1 MDETQTRLMLEALRK
16 MADAPDGRIRTY
28 GPDRPH
34 LKTLEA
40 LVARGLARWV
50 AAVEGGGTPAHAE
63 ITDAGRRVL
72 ADPARLESLAETDAT
87 PELDPS
93 QGAPGA
99 RP

>member
-1 MDETQTRLMLEALRK
+1 MPETLTRDMLLALRK
-16 MADAPDGRIRTY
+16 MADAPDGQVRTY

-50 AAVEGGGTPAHAE
+50 AAVEGGSAPAHAA
-63 ITDAGRRVL
+63 ITEAGRQALRNPDQAL
-72 ADPARLESLAETDAT
+72 RPASRDGT

-93 QGAPGA
+93 QGVPGA
-99 RP
+99 RA

>member
-1 MDETQTRLMLEALRK
+1 MDETQTRPMLEALRK
-16 MADAPDGRIRTY
+16 MADAPDGRARTY

-50 AAVEGGGTPAHAE
+50 AAVEGGATPAHAE
-63 ITDAGRRVL
+63 ITDIGRDVL
-72 ADPARLESLAETDAT
+72 ADPARLDAPAAQDAT

>member
-1 MDETQTRLMLEALRK
+1 MDETQKRLMLEALRK
-16 MADAPDGRIRTY
+16 MADASDGRIRTY

-40 LVARGLARWV
+40 LVARGLAKWV

-63 ITDAGRRVL
+63 ITDAGRRAL
-72 ADPARLESLAETDAT
+72 ADPAGLDSLAGKNAE

-99 RP
+99 QP